1 MPVPTQRQ
9 LRVGNLLQR
18 EIADILRR
26 EMEDPD
32 IGFVTVTGVDVT
44 ADLRHARVF
53 VSVLGDEV
61 AKRDTMRALI
71 RGRKFMRGLL
81 GRRLDLRRIPELQ
94 FRLDE
99 TAERAQRMA
108 GLLQELADESGD
120 GDEPAP

>member
-1 MPVPTQRQ
+1 MPTQRQ

-18 EIADILRR
+18 EISDIVLR

-32 IGFVTVTGVDVT
+32 IGFATVTGVEVSV
-44 ADLRHARVF
+44 DLRHARVF
-53 VSVLGDEV
+53 ISVLGDEA
-61 AKRDTMRALI
+61 AKRDTMRAMI
-71 RGRKFMRGLL
+71 RGRKFIRGTL

-108 GLLQELADESGD
+108 GLLRDLTDESSD
-120 GDEPAP
+120 GDETAS

>member
-1 MPVPTQRQ
+1 MPTQRQ

-18 EIADILRR
+18 EISDIMRR

-32 IGFVTVTGVDVT
+32 IGFATVTGVEVT
-44 ADLRHARVF
+44 VDLRHARVF

-61 AKRDTMRALI
+61 AKRDTMRALS
-71 RGRKFMRGLL
+71 RGRKFVRGLL
-81 GRRLDLRRIPELQ
+81 GKRLDLRRIPELQ

-108 GLLQELADESGD
+108 GLLRDLADEGSD

>member
-1 MPVPTQRQ
+1 MTMPTQRQ

-18 EIADILRR
+18 EISDIMRR

-32 IGFVTVTGVDVT
+32 IGFATVTGVEVS

-53 VSVLGDEV
+53 VSVLGDEF

-71 RGRKFMRGLL
+71 RGRKFVRGLL
-81 GRRLDLRRIPELQ
+81 GKRLDLRRIPELQ

-108 GLLQELADESGD
+108 VLLRALADEGSD
-120 GDEPAP
+120 RDEPAP